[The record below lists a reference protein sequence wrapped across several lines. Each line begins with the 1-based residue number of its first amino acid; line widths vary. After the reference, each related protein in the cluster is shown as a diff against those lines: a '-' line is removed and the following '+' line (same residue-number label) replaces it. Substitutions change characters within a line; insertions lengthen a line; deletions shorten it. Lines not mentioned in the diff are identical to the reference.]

1 MNEKIAIITGASS
14 GFGLLSAIELAKQE
28 FQVVATMRDLN
39 KADSLLELANQAGV
53 ANRILLHTLDVISI
67 ESIQQFSEYLR
78 QLSTIDVLVNNA
90 GYAVGGFSEEIS
102 IDQYRLQFET
112 NFFGVISV
120 TNAVLPIMR
129 TQGYGKII
137 NMSSISGKIGFPGMS
152 PYVASKHALEGYSES
167 LRLELKPSGI
177 DVVLIEPGSYSTNI
191 WSIIDNIPVN
201 QDSPYHEYLNR
212 IINQVNT
219 GKAKHGN
226 PDEVAKLVAEIAS
239 MQKPPKLRYPI
250 GKGVKQNILL
260 KSLLPWR
267 ALENIILKQLLK

>member
-1 MNEKIAIITGASS
+1 MNDKIAIITGASS

-28 FQVVATMRDLN
+28 FQVVATMRDLK

-53 ANRILLHTLDVISI
+53 VKRIHLHCLDVTSI
-67 ESIQQFSEYLR
+67 ESIQQFSEYLPHFK
-78 QLSTIDVLVNNA
+78 TIDVLVNNA
-90 GYAVGGFSEEIS
+90 GYALGGFSEEIS
-102 IDQYRLQFET
+102 IEQYRKQFET

-120 TNAVLPIMR
+120 TNIILPIMR
-129 TQGYGKII
+129 TQGFGKII

-191 WSIIDNIPVN
+191 WSIIDTIPVN

-212 IINQVNT
+212 ILNQVNT
-219 GKAKHGN
+219 GKAKYGN
-226 PDEVAKLVAEIAS
+226 PLDVAKLVAEIAT
-239 MQKPPKLRYPI
+239 MQKTPKLRYPI
-250 GKGVKQNILL
+250 GKAVKLNILL

-267 ALENIILKQLLK
+267 TLENIILKQLLK